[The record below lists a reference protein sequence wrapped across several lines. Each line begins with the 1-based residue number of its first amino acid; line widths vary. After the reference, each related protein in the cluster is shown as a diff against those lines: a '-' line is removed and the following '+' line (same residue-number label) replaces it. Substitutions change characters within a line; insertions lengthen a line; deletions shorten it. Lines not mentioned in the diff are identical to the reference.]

1 MRPAL
6 ARTIWHHVEAINAV
20 ADFSPESGEAA
31 ARLGL
36 KGFWMGY
43 FALRAAPLGPVG
55 SSVVE
60 ATFFNFHP
68 VRVRRAIPDAWRQA
82 GAGQVLAV
90 RSPAAAASL
99 RRILTEPGA
108 ERLASNALPLL
119 RDVIANAGPGGRPL
133 FAANRDVEAPP
144 DPLAALWQAA
154 TTLREH
160 RGDGHVALLVWAE
173 LDGCETHA
181 LFASC
186 TNIPPGTF
194 WQSRGWDSRRL
205 GRPPSIA
212 SGHAAFWRPMA
223 PPPPL
228 EGNSMS
234 GSNPRTDELAL
245 RPYEAIGSDRCRQLL
260 RFLEPATRRL
270 AAQMPF
276 PNPIGLPRPEE
287 ADGGDERPL

>member
-20 ADFSPESGEAA
+20 AYFSPESGEAA

-194 WQSRGWDSRRL
+194 WQSRGWTPDDWEAAIDRLRSRGL
-205 GRPPSIA
+205 LAPDGTATTAGRELHERIES
-212 SGHAAFWRPMA
+212 
-223 PPPPL
+223 
-228 EGNSMS
+228 
-234 GSNPRTDELAL
+234 RTDELAL

>member
-20 ADFSPESGEAA
+20 AYFSPESGEAA

-194 WQSRGWDSRRL
+194 WQSRGWTPDDWEAAIDRLRSRGL
-205 GRPPSIA
+205 LAPDGTATTAGRELHERIES
-212 SGHAAFWRPMA
+212 
-223 PPPPL
+223 
-228 EGNSMS
+228 
-234 GSNPRTDELAL
+234 RTDELAL

-270 AAQMPF
+270 AA
-276 PNPIGLPRPEE
+276 RDAVPESHRTPE
-287 ADGGDERPL
+287 TRGG